1 MYGVLVSKLMSNF
14 KSKENALLGQGC
26 VLQSLVSNAEPEQL
40 VPPCWGTGFVQVLV
54 LFCVPVPQGFVHS
67 DHSSVSDHPP
77 STKSIIGKSC
87 GGKFVSC
94 TRSLIS

>member
-26 VLQSLVSNAEPEQL
+26 VLQSLVSNAEPVHL

-67 DHSSVSDHPP
+67 D
-77 STKSIIGKSC
+77 
-87 GGKFVSC
+87 GGEPMTTFGDLGNYVKGFTCSPHE
-94 TRSLIS
+94 I